1 MRSFK
6 IVFFLA
12 VIFVFSAC
20 GKKDEKVNTENQSS
34 TQNVAPNT
42 QQDQTNSGAVNKKWA
57 GQYTFEESAKNVTG
71 SGAQTWN
78 YVIDIK
84 EKDAGTLVAD
94 IQVDGFQTMT
104 RIEASVK
111 ASEKNAEVIFEKY
124 GKDNMFELFK
134 KGDRLFT
141 IEANDKGEIITN
153 WDKMKPNVLENQK
166 SGKIMFK
173 KIAS

>member
-1 MRSFK
+1 MRSIKILFIFTAL
-6 IVFFLA
+6 IVF
-12 VIFVFSAC
+12 SSC
-20 GKKDEKVNTENQSS
+20 GKKDEKVNSENQSS

-42 QQDQTNSGAVNKKWA
+42 QQNTTNSSAVNKKWA

-71 SGAQTWN
+71 DGAQTWN

-84 EKDAGTLVAD
+84 EKDANTLVAD

-124 GKDNMFELFK
+124 GKDNMFELYK

-141 IEANDKGEIITN
+141 IEANEKGELITN
-153 WDKMKPNVLENQK
+153 WDKMKPNVIENQK
-166 SGKIMFK
+166 SGKVMFK

>member
-1 MRSFK
+1 MRSLK
-6 IVFFLA
+6 IIFFLA
-12 VIFVFSAC
+12 VIVMVSSC
-20 GKKDEKVNTENQSS
+20 GKKDEKVNSENQSS
-34 TQNVAPNT
+34 TQNVAPNS
-42 QQDQTNSGAVNKKWA
+42 QQNTNSGAVNKKWA

-71 SGAQTWN
+71 DGAQTWN

-84 EKDAGTLVAD
+84 EKDANTLIAD
-94 IQVDGFQTMT
+94 IQVAGFQTMT

-111 ASEKNAEVIFEKY
+111 ATEKNAEVIFEQY
-124 GKDNMFELFK
+124 GKDNMFELYK

-153 WDKMKPNVLENQK
+153 WDKMKPNVIENQK